1 MAFGAS
7 LPVVPIAVHDLGS
20 EALHLK
26 SLITGLKPDLLCFA
40 DTEAGH
46 ELAARMADAVGQ
58 RAYKGFAVP
67 DAVVGK
73 NTFKQTHCLTYC
85 AAHYVRHSNV
95 AECCTCI
102 CSVEHLQQC
111 ANARIS
117 SQ

>member
-1 MAFGAS
+1 
-7 LPVVPIAVHDLGS
+7 VPIAVHDLGS

-67 DAVVGK
+67 DAVVGEY
-73 NTFKQTHCLTYC
+73 F
-85 AAHYVRHSNV
+85 
-95 AECCTCI
+95 
-102 CSVEHLQQC
+102 
-111 ANARIS
+111 
-117 SQ
+117 